1 MVKFAQVRAE
11 HGNLIFTGDCCPTRP
26 TSQPWR
32 RFRNGSDAICVDRQG
47 DFVKCGHCGSALYF
61 DFEAIQPTIEQA
73 RSQRP
78 DHGNTEW

>member
-32 RFRNGSDAICVDRQG
+32 RFRRLGDAIKSGARG
-47 DFVKCGHCGSALYF
+47 DYIKCAHCGSALYF
-61 DFEAIQPTIEQA
+61 DFEAIETTIRQA
-73 RSQRP
+73 QLQRP
-78 DHGNTEW
+78 DLGNTEW